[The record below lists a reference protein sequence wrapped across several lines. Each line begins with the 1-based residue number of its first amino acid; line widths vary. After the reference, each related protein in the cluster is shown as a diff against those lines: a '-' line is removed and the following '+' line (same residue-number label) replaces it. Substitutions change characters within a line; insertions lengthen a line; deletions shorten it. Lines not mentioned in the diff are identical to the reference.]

1 MRKFAFAA
9 AMFSSA
15 VALPALAASS
25 NTSSTAPNQSTQN
38 PAQIEQDLRQDLSKA
53 GFTDIRIAPG
63 SFMVHAKDSR
73 GNPTEM
79 MVSPNSLTEVTAI
92 NPSSSQSS
100 TNGSQNAMKGGSS
113 TKQ

>member
-1 MRKFAFAA
+1 
-9 AMFSSA
+9 
-15 VALPALAASS
+15 
-25 NTSSTAPNQSTQN
+25 
-38 PAQIEQDLRQDLSKA
+38 
-53 GFTDIRIAPG
+53 
-63 SFMVHAKDSR
+63 MVHAKDSR